1 MERKCMNYSRLEIE
15 KKQKKMISTSAKIHY
30 RVKEWLRYCCVF
42 GTVVFVL
49 FFVFTAIGV
58 VRGLVDSAPK
68 IQELTLMP
76 SGEASKMY
84 DGDGEVIQT
93 VGAANS
99 VQKNV
104 SIAKVPQTVQN
115 AFIAVEDKRFFEHHG
130 VDMRGI
136 LRSIYQNVVSD
147 PKADTG
153 DTTITLQLI
162 RNQIMTQSNEN
173 TLIERVAHGIQEQ
186 FLAIELE
193 DKLDKKEILEDYLN
207 TISMDEKTLGV
218 QAAAKKYFDKDI
230 SEITASEAAVLAA
243 MVDDPISDNPVSS
256 QEANAEKRKLVLKAM
271 LDEGYLSEDEYEDA
285 LGDDVYLRIKNITT
299 NTSSEGKINS
309 YYADA
314 VIDQVMSDMK
324 EKLGYTQTQAYNT
337 LYHGGLK
344 IYTCQDKGL
353 QNICDT
359 TINSDSNYPKGT
371 KSYLSYTLVVEK
383 FESYKE
389 YSEIDLKN
397 YFAQKGIDISLYFT
411 DSRKAQKYV
420 DRFRKSKLRDGAKVV
435 NEEMQLVKEPQASFV
450 LIEQATGEV
459 KALVGGRGTK
469 RKNRALNR
477 ATEVTYQPGNVLSIL
492 STYVPA
498 LDTAGMTL
506 GSIEK
511 DESYRFSQSGK
522 KVASTGK
529 YHGIVTLREA
539 ITEELAV
546 PAVKVLEK
554 ISPKTGFDYLVNMGF
569 STLVESKSTQ
579 STQKSTDIQ
588 TELAV
593 GKLNQ
598 GVTNLE
604 LTAAYATLANNGI
617 YQPARLYNR
626 VVDAEGNVLLDN
638 TTKPTQIMKESTAWL
653 ITNALQENVKSG
665 SAADASFE
673 TNEIAVAG
681 VTGSNEKK
689 SGVWFEGYTPYY
701 TAGIWSG
708 EDENKKV
715 ETSGYH
721 VNIWKKIMMQVH
733 AYSKHSQGKFKKPAN
748 IVRRTICASS
758 GKLAVKGICDKAKNP
773 DIKKEY
779 FVSGTEPQDNCD
791 SHLKYA
797 YIKGTNQLAD
807 DSTPKK
813 EIEYRIVTKKSKEE
827 ED

>member
-1 MERKCMNYSRLEIE
+1 MHLLLWKTN
-15 KKQKKMISTSAKIHY
+15 
-30 RVKEWLRYCCVF
+30 
-42 GTVVFVL
+42 
-49 FFVFTAIGV
+49 
-58 VRGLVDSAPK
+58 D
-68 IQELTLMP
+68 
-76 SGEASKMY
+76 
-84 DGDGEVIQT
+84 
-93 VGAANS
+93 
-99 VQKNV
+99 
-104 SIAKVPQTVQN
+104 
-115 AFIAVEDKRFFEHHG
+115 FFEHHG

-136 LRSIYQNVVSD
+136 LLSIYQNVVSD
-147 PKADTG
+147 PDMAD
-153 DTTITLQLI
+153 DNATITLQLI

-173 TLIERVAHGIQEQ
+173 TLIERVANGIQEQ

-193 DKLDKKEILEDYLN
+193 DYLDKKEILEDYLN
-207 TISMDEKTLGV
+207 TISMDENTLGV
-218 QAAAKKYFDKDI
+218 QAAAKKYFDKDV

-243 MVDDPISDNPVSS
+243 MVDDPISDNPVSG
-256 QEANAEKRKLVLKAM
+256 QEANAEKRKIVLKAM
-271 LDEGYLSEDEYEDA
+271 LDEGYLTEDEYEDA

-299 NTSSEGKINS
+299 NITSEGKINS

-314 VIDQVMSDMK
+314 VINQVISDMRQN
-324 EKLGYTQTQAYNT
+324 LGYTQTQAYNT

-359 TINSDSNYPKGT
+359 TINSDSNYPQGT

-389 YSEIDLKN
+389 YSEIDVKN
-397 YFAQKGIDISLYFT
+397 YFAQKGINFSLYFT
-411 DSRKAQKYV
+411 DSKQAQKYINT
-420 DRFRKSKLRDGAKVV
+420 FRKAKLKDGAKAV

-469 RKNRALNR
+469 RKNRAQNR
-477 ATEVTYQPGNVLSIL
+477 AMEVTYQPGNVFSIL
-492 STYVPA
+492 STYIPA

-506 GSIEK
+506 GSVEK
-511 DESYRFSQSGK
+511 DELYRFSQSGK
-522 KVASTGK
+522 KVVSSGK
-529 YHGIVTLREA
+529 YRGQVTLREA
-539 ITEELAV
+539 ITQKLAV

-554 ISPKTGFDYLVNMGF
+554 ISPQTGFDYLTNMGF

-579 STQKSTDIQ
+579 SSKKSTDIQ
-588 TELAV
+588 LELAI

-604 LTAAYATLANNGI
+604 LTAAYASLANTGI
-617 YQPARLYNR
+617 YQSPRLYNR
-626 VVDAEGNVLLDN
+626 VVDAAGNVLLDN

-653 ITNALQENVKSG
+653 LTNVLQENVKSG
-665 SAADASFE
+665 SAKEANFE

-681 VTGSNEKK
+681 VTGTNEKK

-715 ETSGYH
+715 EVSGYH
-721 VNIWKKIMMQVH
+721 IRIWKKIMMQVH

-748 IVRRTICASS
+748 IVKKKICTAS
-758 GKLAVKGICDKAKNP
+758 GKIAVKGICDKAKSSGVR
-773 DIKKEY
+773 KEY
-779 FVSGTEPQDNCD
+779 FVSGTEPQENCD
-791 SHLKYA
+791 IHVRYA

-807 DSTPKK
+807 DSTEKK
-813 EIEYRIVTKKSKEE
+813 DIEYRIVEKKSKKE

>member
-1 MERKCMNYSRLEIE
+1 MNYSRLEIE
-15 KKQKKMISTSAKIHY
+15 KKQKELTSTSVKMQY
-30 RVKEWLRYCCVF
+30 RVKEWMRYCFVF

-68 IQELTLMP
+68 IRELTLMP

-84 DGDGEVIQT
+84 DADGEVIQT

-99 VQKNV
+99 VQQNV
-104 SIAKVPQTVQN
+104 SIADIPQVVQN
-115 AFIAVEDKRFFEHHG
+115 AFVAVEDKRFFEHHG

-136 LRSIYQNVVSD
+136 LLSIYQNVVSD
-147 PKADTG
+147 PDMAD
-153 DTTITLQLI
+153 DNATITLQLI

-173 TLIERVAHGIQEQ
+173 TLIERVANGIQEQ

-193 DKLDKKEILEDYLN
+193 DYLDKKEILEDYLN
-207 TISMDEKTLGV
+207 TISMDENTLGV
-218 QAAAKKYFDKDI
+218 QAAAKKYFDKDV

-243 MVDDPISDNPVSS
+243 MVDDPISDNPVSG
-256 QEANAEKRKLVLKAM
+256 QEANAEKRKIVLKAM
-271 LDEGYLSEDEYEDA
+271 LDEGYLTEDEYEDA

-299 NTSSEGKINS
+299 NITSEGKINS

-314 VIDQVMSDMK
+314 VINQVISDMRQN
-324 EKLGYTQTQAYNT
+324 LGYTQTQAYNT

-359 TINSDSNYPKGT
+359 TINSDSNYPQGT

-389 YSEIDLKN
+389 YSEIDVKN
-397 YFAQKGIDISLYFT
+397 YFAQKGINFSLYFT
-411 DSRKAQKYV
+411 DSKQAQKYINT
-420 DRFRKSKLRDGAKVV
+420 FRKAKLKDGAKAV

-469 RKNRALNR
+469 RKNRAQNR
-477 ATEVTYQPGNVLSIL
+477 AMEVTYQPGNVFSIL
-492 STYVPA
+492 STYIPA

-506 GSIEK
+506 GSVEK
-511 DESYRFSQSGK
+511 DELYCFSQSGK
-522 KVASTGK
+522 KVVSSGK
-529 YHGIVTLREA
+529 YRGQVTLREA
-539 ITEELAV
+539 ITQKLAV

-554 ISPKTGFDYLVNMGF
+554 ISPQTGFDYLTNMGF

-579 STQKSTDIQ
+579 SSKKSTDIQ
-588 TELAV
+588 LELAI

-604 LTAAYATLANNGI
+604 LTAAYASIANTGI
-617 YQPARLYNR
+617 YQSPRLYNR
-626 VVDAEGNVLLDN
+626 VVDAAGNVLLDN

-653 ITNALQENVKSG
+653 LTNVLQENVKSG
-665 SAADASFE
+665 SAKEANFE

-681 VTGSNEKK
+681 VTGTNEKK

-715 ETSGYH
+715 EVSGYH
-721 VNIWKKIMMQVH
+721 VRIWKKIMMQVH

-748 IVRRTICASS
+748 IVKKKICTAS
-758 GKLAVKGICDKAKNP
+758 GKIAVKGICDKAKSSGVR
-773 DIKKEY
+773 KEY
-779 FVSGTEPQDNCD
+779 FVSGTEPQENCD
-791 SHLKYA
+791 IHVRYA

-807 DSTPKK
+807 DSTEKK
-813 EIEYRIVTKKSKEE
+813 DIEYRIVEQKSKKE

>member
-1 MERKCMNYSRLEIE
+1 
-15 KKQKKMISTSAKIHY
+15 
-30 RVKEWLRYCCVF
+30 
-42 GTVVFVL
+42 
-49 FFVFTAIGV
+49 
-58 VRGLVDSAPK
+58 
-68 IQELTLMP
+68 
-76 SGEASKMY
+76 MY
-84 DGDGEVIQT
+84 DADGEVIQT

-99 VQKNV
+99 VQQNV
-104 SIAKVPQTVQN
+104 SIADIPQVVQN
-115 AFIAVEDKRFFEHHG
+115 AFVAVEDKRFFEHHG

-136 LRSIYQNVVSD
+136 LLSIYQNVVSD
-147 PKADTG
+147 PDMAD
-153 DTTITLQLI
+153 DNATITLQLI

-173 TLIERVAHGIQEQ
+173 TLIERVANGIQEQ

-193 DKLDKKEILEDYLN
+193 DYLDKKEILEDYLN
-207 TISMDEKTLGV
+207 TISMDENTLGV
-218 QAAAKKYFDKDI
+218 QAAAKKYFDKDV

-243 MVDDPISDNPVSS
+243 MVDDPISDNPVSG
-256 QEANAEKRKLVLKAM
+256 QEANAEKRKIVLKAM
-271 LDEGYLSEDEYEDA
+271 LDEGYLTEDEYEDA

-299 NTSSEGKINS
+299 NITSEGKINS

-314 VIDQVMSDMK
+314 VINQVISDMRQN
-324 EKLGYTQTQAYNT
+324 LGYTQTQAYNT

-359 TINSDSNYPKGT
+359 TINSDSNYPQGT

-389 YSEIDLKN
+389 YSEIDVKN
-397 YFAQKGIDISLYFT
+397 YFAQKGINFSLYFT
-411 DSRKAQKYV
+411 DSKQAQKYINT
-420 DRFRKSKLRDGAKVV
+420 FRKAKLKDGAKAV

-469 RKNRALNR
+469 RKNRAQNR
-477 ATEVTYQPGNVLSIL
+477 AMEVTYQPGNVFSIL
-492 STYVPA
+492 STYIPA

-506 GSIEK
+506 GSVEK
-511 DESYRFSQSGK
+511 DELYCFSQSGK
-522 KVASTGK
+522 KVVSSGK
-529 YHGIVTLREA
+529 YRGQVTLREA
-539 ITEELAV
+539 ITQKLAV

-554 ISPKTGFDYLVNMGF
+554 ISPQTGFDYLTNMGF

-579 STQKSTDIQ
+579 SSKKSTDIQ
-588 TELAV
+588 LELAI

-604 LTAAYATLANNGI
+604 LTAAYASIANTGI
-617 YQPARLYNR
+617 YQSPRLYNR
-626 VVDAEGNVLLDN
+626 VVDAAGNVLLDN

-653 ITNALQENVKSG
+653 LTNVLQENVKSG
-665 SAADASFE
+665 SAKEANFE

-681 VTGSNEKK
+681 VTGTNEKK

-715 ETSGYH
+715 EVSGYH
-721 VNIWKKIMMQVH
+721 VRIWKKIMMQVH

-748 IVRRTICASS
+748 IVKKKICTAS
-758 GKLAVKGICDKAKNP
+758 GKIAVKGICDKAKSSGVR
-773 DIKKEY
+773 KEY
-779 FVSGTEPQDNCD
+779 FVSGTEPQENCD
-791 SHLKYA
+791 IHVRYA

-807 DSTPKK
+807 DSTEKK
-813 EIEYRIVTKKSKEE
+813 DIEYRIVEQKSKKE

>member
-1 MERKCMNYSRLEIE
+1 M
-15 KKQKKMISTSAKIHY
+15 A
-30 RVKEWLRYCCVF
+30 
-42 GTVVFVL
+42 
-49 FFVFTAIGV
+49 
-58 VRGLVDSAPK
+58 D
-68 IQELTLMP
+68 
-76 SGEASKMY
+76 
-84 DGDGEVIQT
+84 D
-93 VGAANS
+93 
-99 VQKNV
+99 
-104 SIAKVPQTVQN
+104 N
-115 AFIAVEDKRFFEHHG
+115 A
-130 VDMRGI
+130 
-136 LRSIYQNVVSD
+136 
-147 PKADTG
+147 
-153 DTTITLQLI
+153 TITLQLI

-173 TLIERVAHGIQEQ
+173 TLIERVANGIQEQ

-193 DKLDKKEILEDYLN
+193 DYLDKKEILEDYLN
-207 TISMDEKTLGV
+207 TISMDENTLGV
-218 QAAAKKYFDKDI
+218 QAAAKKYFDKDV

-243 MVDDPISDNPVSS
+243 MVDDPISDNPVSG
-256 QEANAEKRKLVLKAM
+256 QEANAEKRKIVLKAM
-271 LDEGYLSEDEYEDA
+271 LDEGYLTEDEYEDA

-299 NTSSEGKINS
+299 NITSEGKINS

-314 VIDQVMSDMK
+314 VINQVISDMRQN
-324 EKLGYTQTQAYNT
+324 LGYTQTQAYNT

-359 TINSDSNYPKGT
+359 TINSDSNYPQGT

-389 YSEIDLKN
+389 YSEIDVKN
-397 YFAQKGIDISLYFT
+397 YFAQKGINFSLYFT
-411 DSRKAQKYV
+411 DSKQAQKYINT
-420 DRFRKSKLRDGAKVV
+420 FRKAKLKDGAKAV

-469 RKNRALNR
+469 RKNRAQNR
-477 ATEVTYQPGNVLSIL
+477 AMEVTYQPGNVFSIL
-492 STYVPA
+492 STYIPA

-506 GSIEK
+506 GSVEK
-511 DESYRFSQSGK
+511 DELYRFSQSGK
-522 KVASTGK
+522 KVVSSGK
-529 YHGIVTLREA
+529 YRGQVTLREA
-539 ITEELAV
+539 ITQKLAV

-554 ISPKTGFDYLVNMGF
+554 ISPQTGFDYLTNMGF

-579 STQKSTDIQ
+579 SSKKSTDIQ
-588 TELAV
+588 LELAI

-604 LTAAYATLANNGI
+604 LTAAYASLANTGI
-617 YQPARLYNR
+617 YQPPRLYNR
-626 VVDAEGNVLLDN
+626 VVDAAGNVLLDN

-653 ITNALQENVKSG
+653 LTNVLQENVKSG
-665 SAADASFE
+665 SAKEANFE

-681 VTGSNEKK
+681 VTGTNEKK

-715 ETSGYH
+715 EVSGYH
-721 VNIWKKIMMQVH
+721 IRIWKKIMMQVH

-748 IVRRTICASS
+748 IVKKKICTAS
-758 GKLAVKGICDKAKNP
+758 GKIAVKGICDKAKSSGVR
-773 DIKKEY
+773 KEY
-779 FVSGTEPQDNCD
+779 FVSGTEPQENCD
-791 SHLKYA
+791 IHVRYA

-807 DSTPKK
+807 DSTEKK
-813 EIEYRIVTKKSKEE
+813 DIEYRIVEQKSKKE

>member
-1 MERKCMNYSRLEIE
+1 MNYSRLEIE
-15 KKQKKMISTSAKIHY
+15 KKQKELTSTSVKMQY
-30 RVKEWLRYCCVF
+30 RVKEWMRYFCVF

-68 IQELTLMP
+68 IRELTLMP

-84 DGDGEVIQT
+84 DADGEVIQT

-99 VQKNV
+99 VQQNV
-104 SIAKVPQTVQN
+104 SIADIPQVVQN
-115 AFIAVEDKRFFEHHG
+115 AFVAVEDKRFFEHHG

-147 PKADTG
+147 PDMAD
-153 DTTITLQLI
+153 DNATITLQLI

-173 TLIERVAHGIQEQ
+173 TLIERVANGIQEQ

-193 DKLDKKEILEDYLN
+193 DYLDKKEILEDYLN
-207 TISMDEKTLGV
+207 TISMDENTLGV
-218 QAAAKKYFDKDI
+218 QAAAKKYFDKDV

-243 MVDDPISDNPVSS
+243 MVDDPISDNPVSG
-256 QEANAEKRKLVLKAM
+256 QEANAEKRKIVLKAM
-271 LDEGYLSEDEYEDA
+271 LDEGYLTEDEYEDA

-299 NTSSEGKINS
+299 NITSEGKINS

-314 VIDQVMSDMK
+314 VINQVISDMRQN
-324 EKLGYTQTQAYNT
+324 LGYTQTQAYNT

-359 TINSDSNYPKGT
+359 TINSDSNYPQGT

-389 YSEIDLKN
+389 YSEIDVKN
-397 YFAQKGIDISLYFT
+397 YFAQKGINFSLYFN
-411 DSRKAQKYV
+411 DSKQAQKYINT
-420 DRFRKSKLRDGAKVV
+420 FRKAKLKDGAKAV

-469 RKNRALNR
+469 RKNRAQNR
-477 ATEVTYQPGNVLSIL
+477 AMEVTYQPGNVFSIL
-492 STYVPA
+492 STYIPA

-506 GSIEK
+506 GSVEK
-511 DESYRFSQSGK
+511 DEFYRFSQSGK
-522 KVASTGK
+522 KVVSSGK
-529 YHGIVTLREA
+529 YRGQVTLREA
-539 ITEELAV
+539 ITQKLAV

-554 ISPKTGFDYLVNMGF
+554 ISPQTGFDYLTNMGF

-579 STQKSTDIQ
+579 SSKKSTDIQ
-588 TELAV
+588 LELAI

-604 LTAAYATLANNGI
+604 LTAAYASIANTGI
-617 YQPARLYNR
+617 YQSPRLYNR
-626 VVDAEGNVLLDN
+626 VVDAAGNVLLDN

-653 ITNALQENVKSG
+653 LTNVLQENVKSG
-665 SAADASFE
+665 SAKEANFE

-681 VTGSNEKK
+681 VTGTNEKK

-715 ETSGYH
+715 EVSGYH
-721 VNIWKKIMMQVH
+721 VRIWKKIMMQVH

-748 IVRRTICASS
+748 IVKKKICTAS
-758 GKLAVKGICDKAKNP
+758 GKIAVKGICDKAKSSGVR
-773 DIKKEY
+773 KEY
-779 FVSGTEPQDNCD
+779 FVLGTEPQENCD
-791 SHLKYA
+791 IHVRYA

-807 DSTPKK
+807 DSTEKK
-813 EIEYRIVTKKSKEE
+813 DIEYRIVEQKSKKE

>member
-1 MERKCMNYSRLEIE
+1 MNYSRLEIE
-15 KKQKKMISTSAKIHY
+15 KRQKKMTSTSAKIHY

-49 FFVFTAIGV
+49 FFVFTTVGI
-58 VRGLVDSAPK
+58 VRGIVDSAPK

-76 SGEASKMY
+76 SGAASKMY

-99 VQKNV
+99 VQQNV
-104 SIAKVPQTVQN
+104 SIDDIPQVVQN
-115 AFIAVEDKRFFEHHG
+115 AFIAVEDKRFFEHYG

-147 PKADTG
+147 PNVAD
-153 DTTITLQLI
+153 DNATITLQLI

-173 TLIERVAHGIQEQ
+173 TLIERVANGIQEQ

-207 TISMDEKTLGV
+207 TISMDENTLGV

-243 MVDDPISDNPVSS
+243 MVDDPISDNPVSG

-271 LDEGYLSEDEYEDA
+271 LDQNYLTEDEYEDA

-299 NTSSEGKINS
+299 NTTSEGKINS

-314 VIDQVMSDMK
+314 VINQVISDMK
-324 EKLGYTQTQAYNT
+324 QKLGYTQTQAYNT

-359 TINSDSNYPKGT
+359 TINNDSNYPKGT

-389 YSEIDLKN
+389 YSEIDVKN
-397 YFAQKGIDISLYFT
+397 YFAQKGIDLSLYFT
-411 DSRKAQKYV
+411 DSKKAQKYI
-420 DRFRKSKLRDGAKVV
+420 DIFRKAKLKDGAKAV

-450 LIEQATGEV
+450 LIEQSTGEV

-469 RKNRALNR
+469 RKNRAQNR

-506 GSIEK
+506 ASVEK
-511 DESYRFSQSGK
+511 DESYRFLQTGK
-522 KVASTGK
+522 KVAVSGK
-529 YHGIVTLREA
+529 YRGRVTLREA
-539 ITEELAV
+539 ITQQLAV

-554 ISPKTGFDYLVNMGF
+554 ISPQTGFDYLTNMGF

-579 STQKSTDIQ
+579 STKKSTDIQ

-604 LTAAYATLANNGI
+604 LTAAYAALANSGI

-626 VVDAEGNVLLDN
+626 VVDADGNVLLDN
-638 TTKPTQIMKESTAWL
+638 TTKPTQIMKESTSWL
-653 ITNALQENVKSG
+653 ITNALQENVRSG
-665 SAADASFE
+665 AAKEASFE
-673 TNEIAVAG
+673 TNAIAVAG
-681 VTGSNEKK
+681 VTGTNEKK
-689 SGVWFEGYTPYY
+689 TGVWFEGYTPYY

-748 IVRRTICASS
+748 IVRKSICTVS
-758 GKLAVKGICDKAKNP
+758 GKLAVKDICDKEGSS
-773 DIKKEY
+773 DVRKEY
-779 FVSGTEPQDNCD
+779 FVSGTEPQENCD
-791 SHLKYA
+791 RHERYA
-797 YIKGTNQLAD
+797 YVKGTNQLAD
-807 DSTPKK
+807 DTTPKK
-813 EIEYRIVTKKSKEE
+813 DIEYRIVERMTKKVEE
-827 ED
+827 

>member
-1 MERKCMNYSRLEIE
+1 MNYSRLEIE
-15 KKQKKMISTSAKIHY
+15 KKQKELTSTSVKMHY
-30 RVKEWLRYCCVF
+30 RVKEWMRYCCVF

-68 IQELTLMP
+68 IRELTLMP

-84 DGDGEVIQT
+84 DADGEVIQT

-99 VQKNV
+99 VQQNV
-104 SIAKVPQTVQN
+104 SIADIPQVVQN
-115 AFIAVEDKRFFEHHG
+115 AFVAVEDKRFFEHHG

-136 LRSIYQNVVSD
+136 LLSIYQNVVSD
-147 PKADTG
+147 PDMAD
-153 DTTITLQLI
+153 DNATITLQLI

-173 TLIERVAHGIQEQ
+173 TLIERVANGIQEQ

-193 DKLDKKEILEDYLN
+193 DYLDKKEILEDYLN
-207 TISMDEKTLGV
+207 TISMDENTLGV
-218 QAAAKKYFDKDI
+218 QAAAKKYFDKDV

-243 MVDDPISDNPVSS
+243 MVDDPISDNPVSG
-256 QEANAEKRKLVLKAM
+256 QEANAEKRKIVLKAM
-271 LDEGYLSEDEYEDA
+271 LDEGYLTEDEYEDA

-299 NTSSEGKINS
+299 NITSEGKINS

-314 VIDQVMSDMK
+314 VINQVISDMRQN
-324 EKLGYTQTQAYNT
+324 LGYTQTQAYNT

-359 TINSDSNYPKGT
+359 TINSDRNYPQGT

-389 YSEIDLKN
+389 YSEIDVKN
-397 YFAQKGIDISLYFT
+397 YFAQKGINFSLYFT
-411 DSRKAQKYV
+411 DSKQAQKYINT
-420 DRFRKSKLRDGAKVV
+420 FRKAKLKDGAKAV

-469 RKNRALNR
+469 RKNRAQNR
-477 ATEVTYQPGNVLSIL
+477 AMEVTYQPGNVFSIL
-492 STYVPA
+492 STYIPA

-506 GSIEK
+506 GSVEK
-511 DESYRFSQSGK
+511 DELYRFSQSGK
-522 KVASTGK
+522 KVVSSGK
-529 YHGIVTLREA
+529 YRGQVTLREA
-539 ITEELAV
+539 ITQKLAV

-554 ISPKTGFDYLVNMGF
+554 ISPQTGFDYLTNMGF

-579 STQKSTDIQ
+579 SSKKSTDIQ
-588 TELAV
+588 LELAI

-604 LTAAYATLANNGI
+604 LTAAYASLANTGI
-617 YQPARLYNR
+617 YQSPRLYNR
-626 VVDAEGNVLLDN
+626 VVDAAGNVLLDN

-653 ITNALQENVKSG
+653 LTNVLQENVKSG
-665 SAADASFE
+665 SAKEANFE

-681 VTGSNEKK
+681 VTGTNEKK

-715 ETSGYH
+715 EVSGYH
-721 VNIWKKIMMQVH
+721 VRIWKKIMMQVH

-748 IVRRTICASS
+748 IVKKKICTAS
-758 GKLAVKGICDKAKNP
+758 GKIAVKGICDKAKSSGVR
-773 DIKKEY
+773 KEY
-779 FVSGTEPQDNCD
+779 FVSGTEPQENCD
-791 SHLKYA
+791 IHVRYA

-807 DSTPKK
+807 DSTEKK
-813 EIEYRIVTKKSKEE
+813 DIEYRIVEQKSKKE

>member
-1 MERKCMNYSRLEIE
+1 MNYSRLEIE
-15 KKQKKMISTSAKIHY
+15 KKQKELTSTSVKMQY
-30 RVKEWLRYCCVF
+30 RVKEWMRYCCVF

-68 IQELTLMP
+68 IRELTLMP

-84 DGDGEVIQT
+84 DADGEVIQT

-99 VQKNV
+99 VQQNV
-104 SIAKVPQTVQN
+104 SIADIPQVVQN
-115 AFIAVEDKRFFEHHG
+115 AFVAVEDKRFFEHHG

-136 LRSIYQNVVSD
+136 LLSIYQNVVSD
-147 PKADTG
+147 PDMAD
-153 DTTITLQLI
+153 DNATITLQLI

-173 TLIERVAHGIQEQ
+173 TLIERVANGIQEQ

-193 DKLDKKEILEDYLN
+193 DYLDKKEILEDYLN
-207 TISMDEKTLGV
+207 TISMDENTLGV
-218 QAAAKKYFDKDI
+218 QAAAKKYFDKDV

-243 MVDDPISDNPVSS
+243 MVDDPISDNPVSG
-256 QEANAEKRKLVLKAM
+256 QEANAEKRKIVLKAM
-271 LDEGYLSEDEYEDA
+271 LDEGYLTEDEYEDA

-299 NTSSEGKINS
+299 NITSEGKINS

-314 VIDQVMSDMK
+314 VINQVISDMRQN
-324 EKLGYTQTQAYNT
+324 LGYTQTQAYNT

-359 TINSDSNYPKGT
+359 TINSDSNYPQGT

-389 YSEIDLKN
+389 YSEIDVKN
-397 YFAQKGIDISLYFT
+397 YFAQKGINFSLYFT
-411 DSRKAQKYV
+411 DSKQAQKYINT
-420 DRFRKSKLRDGAKVV
+420 FRKAKLKDGAKAV

-469 RKNRALNR
+469 RKNRAQNR
-477 ATEVTYQPGNVLSIL
+477 AMEVTYQPGNVFSIL
-492 STYVPA
+492 STYIPA

-506 GSIEK
+506 GSVEK
-511 DESYRFSQSGK
+511 DELYRFSQSGK
-522 KVASTGK
+522 KVVSSGK
-529 YHGIVTLREA
+529 YRGQVTLREA
-539 ITEELAV
+539 ITQKLAV

-554 ISPKTGFDYLVNMGF
+554 ISPQTGFDYLTNMGF

-579 STQKSTDIQ
+579 SSKKSTDIQ
-588 TELAV
+588 LELAI

-604 LTAAYATLANNGI
+604 LTAAYASLANTGI
-617 YQPARLYNR
+617 YQSPRLYNR
-626 VVDAEGNVLLDN
+626 VVDAAGNVLLDN

-653 ITNALQENVKSG
+653 LTNVLQENVKSG
-665 SAADASFE
+665 SAKEANFE

-681 VTGSNEKK
+681 VTGTNEKK
-689 SGVWFEGYTPYY
+689 SGVCFEGYTPYY

-715 ETSGYH
+715 EVSGYH
-721 VNIWKKIMMQVH
+721 IRIWKKIMMQVH

-748 IVRRTICASS
+748 IVKKKICTAS
-758 GKLAVKGICDKAKNP
+758 GKIAVKGICDKAKSSGVR
-773 DIKKEY
+773 KEY
-779 FVSGTEPQDNCD
+779 FVSGTEPQENCD
-791 SHLKYA
+791 IHVRYA

-807 DSTPKK
+807 DSTEKK
-813 EIEYRIVTKKSKEE
+813 DIEYRIVEQKSKKE

>member
-1 MERKCMNYSRLEIE
+1 M
-15 KKQKKMISTSAKIHY
+15 
-30 RVKEWLRYCCVF
+30 
-42 GTVVFVL
+42 

-68 IQELTLMP
+68 IRELTLMP

-84 DGDGEVIQT
+84 DADGEVIQT

-99 VQKNV
+99 VQQNV
-104 SIAKVPQTVQN
+104 SIADIPQVVQN
-115 AFIAVEDKRFFEHHG
+115 AFVAVEDKRFFEHHG

-136 LRSIYQNVVSD
+136 LLSIYQNVVSD
-147 PKADTG
+147 PDMAD
-153 DTTITLQLI
+153 DNATITLQLI

-173 TLIERVAHGIQEQ
+173 TLIERVANGIQEQ

-193 DKLDKKEILEDYLN
+193 DYLDKKEILEDYLN
-207 TISMDEKTLGV
+207 TISMDENTLGV
-218 QAAAKKYFDKDI
+218 QAAAKKYFDKDV

-243 MVDDPISDNPVSS
+243 MVDDPISDNPVSG
-256 QEANAEKRKLVLKAM
+256 QEANAEKRKIVLKAM
-271 LDEGYLSEDEYEDA
+271 LDEGYLTEDEYEDA

-299 NTSSEGKINS
+299 NITSEGKINS

-314 VIDQVMSDMK
+314 VINQVISDMRQN
-324 EKLGYTQTQAYNT
+324 LGYTQTQAYNT

-359 TINSDSNYPKGT
+359 TINSDSNYPQGT

-389 YSEIDLKN
+389 YSEIDVKN
-397 YFAQKGIDISLYFT
+397 YFAQKGINFSLYFT
-411 DSRKAQKYV
+411 DSKQAQKYINT
-420 DRFRKSKLRDGAKVV
+420 FRKAKLKDGAKAV

-469 RKNRALNR
+469 RKNRAQNR
-477 ATEVTYQPGNVLSIL
+477 AMEVTYQPGNVFSIL
-492 STYVPA
+492 STYIPA

-506 GSIEK
+506 GSVEK
-511 DESYRFSQSGK
+511 DEFYRFSQSGK
-522 KVASTGK
+522 KVVSSGK
-529 YHGIVTLREA
+529 YRGQVTLREA
-539 ITEELAV
+539 ITQKLAV

-554 ISPKTGFDYLVNMGF
+554 ISPQTGFDYLTNMGF

-579 STQKSTDIQ
+579 SSKKSTDIQ
-588 TELAV
+588 LELAI

-604 LTAAYATLANNGI
+604 LTAAYASIANTGI
-617 YQPARLYNR
+617 YQSPRLYNR
-626 VVDAEGNVLLDN
+626 VVDAAGNVLLDN

-653 ITNALQENVKSG
+653 LTNVLQENVKSG
-665 SAADASFE
+665 SAKEANFE

-681 VTGSNEKK
+681 VTGTNEKK

-715 ETSGYH
+715 EVSGYH
-721 VNIWKKIMMQVH
+721 VRIWKKIMMQVH

-748 IVRRTICASS
+748 IVKKKICTAS
-758 GKLAVKGICDKAKNP
+758 GKIAVKGICDKAKSSGVR
-773 DIKKEY
+773 KEY
-779 FVSGTEPQDNCD
+779 FVSGTEPQENCD
-791 SHLKYA
+791 IHVRYA

-807 DSTPKK
+807 DSTEKK
-813 EIEYRIVTKKSKEE
+813 DIEYRIVEQKSKKE